1 MTESPSDE
9 QDDPD
14 RPVLELGDIETIEE
28 RRADAIA
35 REGYRTVWEV
45 YQTSE
50 TELSNDVDE
59 LNIAQVGYL
68 KSGVG
73 DLDPER
79 YLYRPHFAP
88 DEDQPSPIPLF
99 DPVTE
104 EWMGPAK
111 STDPD
116 PDPDPADS
124 TLNDQTSTETE
135 GVGSETSKAST
146 EDTQADETAEES
158 DSEALLDWETDS
170 SATVQDSD
178 PLVRL
183 PTRLSSVA
191 AILVTVIVSA
201 LIAVP
206 VGLAGAYAAGLGSAA
221 LFTLTFLAL
230 TSEKPQYVIAGSL
243 LLVVSS
249 LAFLGSIG
257 LAVRLS
263 SSTLPTLASVA
274 LILGLSTVTLDLT
287 VGLRSA
293 VRKRVKSSLLTIS
306 LALPLA
312 GIVTL
317 SLDSPLVSELLTA
330 GIAAFEGFLRSSS
343 TGFAPFGVLL
353 GEFAFVIVGIGL
365 LRARVPAAVVPPTFQ
380 ILFTDERSKFVEAI
394 GSRLWYA
401 LAFGLYPLAVL
412 ISSVGL
418 TVETPTGVTGYGP
431 TVAALSEAVFQL
443 AWGIG
448 RTVLYHWLL
457 LGILCILCS
466 IPILAAIRKY
476 ILLDSN
482 RRPVFVSILGYVG
495 LLFVISVGAPV
506 VVTQLETTLAQL
518 AEQQAFA
525 RTVYGLYRLL
535 GPVTLLLGGS
545 YLGVVVIALLLY
557 AVYLLELFNIVPND
571 TSGLALGCGFVLL
584 AAIAL
589 GFIDASPS
597 PLIMF
602 VAIAGVLYIWDLG
615 QYAAALGS
623 RLGRYTETKRAELV
637 HSVGG
642 FVAAGLATGLA
653 YGGYRVTTGFQFSGS
668 TPQLLLGLVFS
679 IGGMITLLFSLRD

>member
-9 QDDPD
+9 HQDPD
-14 RPVLELGDIETIEE
+14 RPVLELTDIETIEE
-28 RRADAIA
+28 RRANTIA
-35 REGYRTVWEV
+35 REGYRTVWDV

-50 TELSNDVDE
+50 AELSNDVDE

-73 DLDPER
+73 ELDPEM

-88 DEDQPSPIPLF
+88 DEAPPSPVPLF
-99 DPVTE
+99 DPVAE
-104 EWMGPAK
+104 EWTGQ
-111 STDPD
+111 SETHHPD
-116 PDPDPADS
+116 SEPADS
-124 TLNDQTSTETE
+124 TPTEQASQESE
-135 GVGSETSKAST
+135 GVGPETSNATT
-146 EDTQADETAEES
+146 EAAAEDETAEES
-158 DSEALLDWETDS
+158 ESAELLDWETGS
-170 SATVQDSD
+170 NGTVVDAD

-191 AILVTVIVSA
+191 AILVAVIVSA
-201 LIAVP
+201 IIAVP
-206 VGLAGAYAAGLGSAA
+206 VGLAGAFAAGLGSAV

-230 TSEKPQYVIAGSL
+230 TSEKPQYVVAGSL

-249 LAFLGSIG
+249 IAFLGSIG

-263 SSTLPTLASVA
+263 PGTLPTLASVA
-274 LILGLSTVTLDLT
+274 LVLGLSTVTLDLT

-317 SLDSPLVSELLTA
+317 SLDSPLVYELLTA
-330 GIAAFEGFLRSSS
+330 GVAAFVGFIGSSS
-343 TGFAPFGVLL
+343 TGFAPFGILL
-353 GEFAFVIVGIGL
+353 GELAFVIVGLGL
-365 LRARVPAAVVPPTFQ
+365 LRARVPAAVVPPTLQ
-380 ILFTDERSKFVEAI
+380 ILFTDERSKFIEAV

-401 LAFGLYPLAVL
+401 LVFGLYPLAVL

-418 TVETPTGVTGYGP
+418 TVETPSGVTGYGP
-431 TVAALSEAVFQL
+431 TVATLTEAVFL
-443 AWGIG
+443 MAWGIG
-448 RTVLYHWLL
+448 RTVILHWLL
-457 LGILCILCS
+457 LGILSVLCL

-476 ILLDSN
+476 VLLDSN

-495 LLFVISVGAPV
+495 VLFLISVGAPV

-525 RTVYGLYRLL
+525 RAVYGLYRLL
-535 GPVTLLLGGS
+535 GPVTLLLAGS

-589 GFIDASPS
+589 GFIEASPS

-623 RLGRYTETKRAELV
+623 RLGRHAETKRVELV

-642 FVAAGLATGLA
+642 FVAAGLAAGFA

>member
-1 MTESPSDE
+1 MTEPSSDE
-9 QDDPD
+9 QHDPD
-14 RPVLELGDIETIEE
+14 RPVLELSDIETIEE
-28 RRADAIA
+28 RRANAIA

-45 YQTSE
+45 YQASE

-68 KSGVG
+68 KSGIG
-73 DLDPER
+73 DLDPES

-88 DEDQPSPIPLF
+88 DEDRPNPVPLF

-104 EWMGPAK
+104 GWKGLSE
-111 STDPD
+111 SHH
-116 PDPDPADS
+116 PDPADS
-124 TLNDQTSTETE
+124 APTEHAPTETE
-135 GVGSETSKAST
+135 GVEPDTSKANT
-146 EDTQADETAEES
+146 EVTAEDETAESS
-158 DSEALLDWETDS
+158 DSAARLNWETDS
-170 SATVQDSD
+170 SATVLDSD

-183 PTRLSSVA
+183 PTRLSSMA
-191 AILVTVIVSA
+191 AILVAVVVSA

-206 VGLAGAYAAGLGSAA
+206 VGLAGAFAAGLGSAA

-230 TSEKPQYVIAGSL
+230 TSEKPQYVVAGSL

-249 LAFLGSIG
+249 IAFLGSIG

-263 SSTLPTLASVA
+263 SGTLPTLASVA

-317 SLDSPLVSELLTA
+317 SLDSPLVYELLTA
-330 GIAAFEGFLRSSS
+330 GVAAVERFLQSSS
-343 TGFAPFGVLL
+343 TGVAPFGVLL
-353 GEFAFVIVGIGL
+353 GELAFVIVGFGL
-365 LRARVPAAVVPPTFQ
+365 LRARVPAAVVPPVFQ
-380 ILFTDERSKFVEAI
+380 ILFTDGRSRFVEAI
-394 GSRLWYA
+394 GSRLWYV
-401 LAFGLYPLAVL
+401 LIFGLYPLAVL

-431 TVAALSEAVFQL
+431 TVATLSEAVFQM

-457 LGILCILCS
+457 LGILSVLCLV
-466 IPILAAIRKY
+466 PILAAIRKY

-482 RRPVFVSILGYVG
+482 RRPVFVSILGYVSV
-495 LLFVISVGAPV
+495 LFVISVGAPV
-506 VVTQLETTLAQL
+506 VVSQLETTLAQL

-535 GPVTLLLGGS
+535 GPVTLLLAGS

-557 AVYLLELFNIVPND
+557 AVYLLELFNVVPND

-589 GFIDASPS
+589 GLIDAAAS

-602 VAIAGVLYIWDLG
+602 VAIAGVFYIWDLG

-623 RLGRYTETKRAELV
+623 RLGRHTETKEVELV

-642 FVAAGLATGLA
+642 FVAAGLAAGLA
-653 YGGYRVTTGFQFSGS
+653 YGGYRVTTGVQFSGS